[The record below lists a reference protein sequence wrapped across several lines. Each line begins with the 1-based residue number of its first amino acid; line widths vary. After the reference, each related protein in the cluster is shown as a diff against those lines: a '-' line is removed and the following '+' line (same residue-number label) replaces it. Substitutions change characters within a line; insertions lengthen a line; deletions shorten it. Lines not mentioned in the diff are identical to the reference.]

1 MIGAL
6 SMSNETEL
14 AASLFEHAAQELTLA
29 VEHCRTAARHFRVG
43 EVPRAGAHAWAATGH
58 IRNAEESL
66 DRQAREHA
74 SKSTT

>member
-43 EVPRAGAHAWAATGH
+43 EVPRAGATGH